1 MTMREESL
9 RVLLVSSPG
18 SICEAVEALLPE
30 GGTSPM
36 TAARSVS
43 AARRLLLE
51 QEFDLVLVNGPLPDD
66 LGMRLACD
74 VSASTNSG
82 VVFFAR
88 QELCDEVSDRLA
100 SLGVAVLP
108 KPCSTRELSLALQ
121 FARAAH
127 ARLLNAAHKQVS
139 IEEKIAEIRLVNRA
153 KWLLI
158 SNLGMSEPDAHRLI
172 EKRSMDTRSTKR
184 EVAQE
189 ILDSYQD

>member
-18 SICEAVEALLPE
+18 SLCEAVEALLPE
-30 GGTSPM
+30 GSVSQM
-36 TAARSVS
+36 TTVRSVS

-74 VSASTNSG
+74 TSASTSSG
-82 VVFFAR
+82 VVFVAR

-121 FARAAH
+121 FARAAR

-139 IEEKIAEIRLVNRA
+139 VEEKIAEIRLVNRA

-172 EKRSMDTRSTKR
+172 EKRAMDTRSTKR
-184 EVAQE
+184 AVAQD
-189 ILDSYQD
+189 IIDSYDG